1 MLMVVHR
8 CIIAEKV
15 NNMNEY
21 IKKYIGHSIYKWFG
35 TLNFIRQIEW
45 RNMLDWL
52 EPKEGE
58 KILDIACG
66 GER

>member
-1 MLMVVHR
+1 M
-8 CIIAEKV
+8 
-15 NNMNEY
+15 
-21 IKKYIGHSIYKWFG
+21 KKYIGHLIYKWFG

-58 KILDIACG
+58 KILVLHVG